1 MVWQLLAKPLLGVA
15 ADAVKGVVETKKAKA
30 ELKLTEIKATQKL
43 KEDQIAGKVAWEA
56 SAVDQ
61 MKGSWKDEV
70 ALVVLL
76 APAVLS
82 FIPGMTEYVKQGFIA
97 LQETPT
103 YYQHLLYIA
112 ISASFGIKG
121 ASGAMKL
128 FGKKK

>member
-1 MVWQLLAKPLLGVA
+1 MLNLLLGPLTDIVGTS
-15 ADAVKGVVETKKAKA
+15 VKGFIANKKEKNN
-30 ELKLTEIKATQKL
+30 LKLTEIKAAAKL
-43 KEDQIAGKVAWEA
+43 KQDQIDGKVAWET

-61 MKGSWKDEV
+61 MKGSIKDEV
-70 ALVVLL
+70 ALFVLL

-97 LQETPT
+97 LQETPV
-103 YYQHLLYIA
+103 YYQHLLYFA

>member
-1 MVWQLLAKPLLGVA
+1 MVWQLLAKPILGIA
-15 ADAVKGVVETKKAKA
+15 GDAVKNFAASKAAKA
-30 ELKLTEIKATQKL
+30 ELKITEIKAVAKHNQ
-43 KEDQIAGKVAWEA
+43 DQIDGKIKWEA

-61 MKGSWKDEV
+61 MKGSIKDEV
-70 ALVVLL
+70 SLFVLL
-76 APAVLS
+76 LPAVLS

-97 LQETPT
+97 LQETPV

>member
-1 MVWQLLAKPLLGVA
+1 MLNLLLGPVA
-15 ADAVKGVVETKKAKA
+15 NIVSSSVQGFIETKKAKQ
-30 ELKLTEIKATQKL
+30 ELKLTEIKATTKL
-43 KEDQIAGKVAWEA
+43 KEDQIAGRVAWEA

-61 MKGSWKDEV
+61 MKGSIKDEV
-70 ALVVLL
+70 ALFVLL

-97 LQETPT
+97 LQETPV

-128 FGKKK
+128 FKKK

>member
-1 MVWQLLAKPLLGVA
+1 MVWQLLLKPLMSVA
-15 ADAVKGVVETKKAKA
+15 GEAVKGVIATKKAKA
-30 ELKLTEIKATQKL
+30 EKALTKIKAETKL
-43 KEDQIAGKVAWEA
+43 MEDQIAGTVAWEA

-61 MKGSWKDEV
+61 MKGSWKDEA
-70 ALVVLL
+70 ALIVLL
-76 APAVLS
+76 APAILV
-82 FIPGMTEYVKQGFIA
+82 FIPSMTEHIERGFQA
-97 LQETPT
+97 LHSLPT

>member
-15 ADAVKGVVETKKAKA
+15 ADTVRGFVETKKAKA
-30 ELKLTEIKATQKL
+30 ELKVTEIKAATKL
-43 KEDQIAGKVAWEA
+43 KEDQIKGKVKWEA

-61 MKGSWKDEV
+61 MKGSIKDEV
-70 ALVVLL
+70 ALFVLL
-76 APAVLS
+76 TPAVLS

-97 LQETPT
+97 LQETPV

>member
-1 MVWQLLAKPLLGVA
+1 MVWQLLAKPLLDVA
-15 ADAVKGVVETKKAKA
+15 AQGVKSFAANKAAKN
-30 ELKLTEIKATQKL
+30 ELKLTEIKAVAKHKQ
-43 KEDQIAGKVAWEA
+43 DQIDGKVKWEA

-61 MKGSWKDEV
+61 MKGSIKDEV
-70 ALVVLL
+70 SLFVLL
-76 APAVLS
+76 LPAVPS

-97 LQETPT
+97 LQETPV

>member
-1 MVWQLLAKPLLGVA
+1 MFNLLLGPLTDIVGTS
-15 ADAVKGVVETKKAKA
+15 VKGFIQNKKEKNN
-30 ELKLTEIKATQKL
+30 LKLTEIKAAAKHKQ
-43 KEDQIAGKVAWEA
+43 DQIDGKVAWET

-61 MKGSWKDEV
+61 MKGSIKDEV
-70 ALVVLL
+70 ALFVLL

-97 LQETPT
+97 LQETPIF
-103 YYQHLLYIA
+103 YQHLLYIA

>member
-1 MVWQLLAKPLLGVA
+1 MVWQLLAKPILGIA
-15 ADAVKGVVETKKAKA
+15 GDAVKNFAASKAAKA
-30 ELKLTEIKATQKL
+30 ELKLTEIKAVAKHKQ
-43 KEDQIAGKVAWEA
+43 DQIDGKIKWEA

-61 MKGSWKDEV
+61 MKGSIKDEV
-70 ALVVLL
+70 SLFVLL

-97 LQETPT
+97 LQETPV

>member
-1 MVWQLLAKPLLGVA
+1 MVWQLLAKPLLGIA
-15 ADAVKGVVETKKAKA
+15 GDAVKNFAASKAAKA
-30 ELKLTEIKATQKL
+30 ELKLTEIKAVAKHKQ
-43 KEDQIAGKVAWEA
+43 DQIDGKVAWEA

-61 MKGSWKDEV
+61 MKGSIKDEV
-70 ALVVLL
+70 SLFVLL

>member
-15 ADAVKGVVETKKAKA
+15 ADAVKGFVDTKKAKQ

-121 ASGAMKL
+121 VGQAAKML
-128 FGKKK
+128 RKK